1 MLLSQMQTHET
12 RRIKSILETNK
23 AHARRLCEMGFL
35 PGTKITV
42 ARRAPLNSPIAV
54 RLRGYGIIIGIY
66 DAGLIEV
73 E

>member
-1 MLLSQMQTHET
+1 
-12 RRIKSILETNK
+12 
-23 AHARRLCEMGFL
+23 MGFL

-54 RLRGYGIIIGIY
+54 RLRGYEIIIGIY